1 MTPGKW
7 STVTTRV
14 LLLAP
19 GYFSQSAKI
28 KTVSGVDA
36 IANDWSLVGP
46 AAYRRGNGSVD
57 GRVDQVKLE

>member
-1 MTPGKW
+1 M
-7 STVTTRV
+7 TTRV

-46 AAYRRGNGSVD
+46 AAYRRGNWSVD